1 MSISISLYISFYLS
15 KSAPHRFSIQLSETS
30 SLSALCQFE
39 KTDVGA
45 TLMGSTIRV
54 DESGGLLSVKDAI
67 TVIEACNPKSAQM
80 KMLKLMKDNVISEGG
95 NTGFEKFK
103 IGTYM

>member
-1 MSISISLYISFYLS
+1 MDQASTSI
-15 KSAPHRFSIQLSETS
+15 A
-30 SLSALCQFE
+30 ALCEF
-39 KTDVGA
+39 KKSSSAVSGA
-45 TLMGSTIRV
+45 TLFDRPIRF
-54 DESGGLLSVKDAI
+54 DGATGLISVKDFI
-67 TVIEACNPKSAQM
+67 EVIEGINPKSAQM

>member
-1 MSISISLYISFYLS
+1 M
-15 KSAPHRFSIQLSETS
+15 SETS
-30 SLSALCQFE
+30 SVSALCDF
-39 KTDVGA
+39 KKSDVGA
-45 TLMGSTIRV
+45 SLMGRPIRF
-54 DESGGLLSVKDAI
+54 DEASGLLSVKDLI
-67 TVIEACNPKSAQM
+67 EVIEACNPKSAQM

>member
-1 MSISISLYISFYLS
+1 MGESSPSL
-15 KSAPHRFSIQLSETS
+15 S
-30 SLSALCQFE
+30 SLCGFV

-67 TVIEACNPKSAQM
+67 AVIEGTSLEAAQQ
-80 KMLKLMKDNVISEGG
+80 KLYRLIRDNVVCEGA

-103 IGTYM
+103 SGGKYMYVL